1 VRVARPDVHVDRLVR
16 EDGVVLTWFVSY
28 ADEAVEVRPELA
40 DGCVLRDRHTG
51 SDLETVTLAPRG
63 VAIAELLSHAPVDGA
78 GVGEVLGPAR
88 PA

>member
-1 VRVARPDVHVDRLVR
+1 MATGCRSIDRLELDPDAGDRYLIGTPVRMARADLHVDRLVR

-28 ADEAVEVRPELA
+28 ADEAIELRPELA

-51 SDLETVTLAPRG
+51 S
-63 VAIAELLSHAPVDGA
+63 H
-78 GVGEVLGPAR
+78 EVLGPAR

>member
-1 VRVARPDVHVDRLVR
+1 VDRLVR

-28 ADEAVEVRPELA
+28 ADEAIELRTELA

-51 SDLETVTLAPRG
+51 S
-63 VAIAELLSHAPVDGA
+63 H
-78 GVGEVLGPAR
+78 EVLGPAR

>member
-1 VRVARPDVHVDRLVR
+1 VDRLVR

-28 ADEAVEVRPELA
+28 ADEAIELRPELA

-51 SDLETVTLAPRG
+51 S
-63 VAIAELLSHAPVDGA
+63 H
-78 GVGEVLGPAR
+78 EVLGPAR